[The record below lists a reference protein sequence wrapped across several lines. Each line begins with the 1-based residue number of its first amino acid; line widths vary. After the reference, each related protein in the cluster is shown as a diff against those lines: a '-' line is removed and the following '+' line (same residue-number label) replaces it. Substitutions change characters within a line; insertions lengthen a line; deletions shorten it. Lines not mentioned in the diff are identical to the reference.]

1 MVFRKV
7 YIVLCAALL
16 AAGDLCAQQ
25 VRVEPRIAG
34 LEGNREYMSLLEQD
48 AQLQIREDS
57 IVNAVERARQQ
68 LREDPANRQ
77 RYSQEIL
84 QLESRIFEV
93 RNAKGRLI
101 DKINTIEQEWV
112 LANLNGAAQ
121 QPAEP
126 AAEKSRR
133 AIPDSLRC
141 ATWFSTP
148 ISASSCPR
156 PIMRPAQGAGAGAGR
171 RGLCEPLFCQLRTIC
186 ELAEAWCRGAD
197 RGGCGRDLRPLQY
210 VAGLQPRAGRFT
222 RRGMELYRRQQRVCL
237 WLSDGQMG
245 QDAILAREE
254 KRLSGL
260 PANSRHCAARSLRMP
275 WPIISCARKSSW
287 ATRRPWPACWGSLP
301 PATRCAAWLR
311 NWMASTSA
319 CPVSTWRSAISSTT
333 TVSRSPQRQNTATST
348 RSPSAGSTSTGRS
361 TVSCWAR
368 SIPSVPSPRSGAYP
382 LSYLV
387 GEDKKWCYYAGASQ
401 PGRRPRPRKT
411 VEIQRLRPPRNRG
424 VDGRRLPQPSRDPEA
439 QQIAYR
445 VEITGTEALPDVVKT
460 VITEAAEGAN
470 SRAWDSSCS
479 WWGCSTTRPWPTAW
493 PPQ

>member
-77 RYSQEIL
+77 RYSQGDPAARKPDIRSAQCQGAPDRQDQHHRAGVGARQPE
-84 QLESRIFEV
+84 R
-93 RNAKGRLI
+93 G
-101 DKINTIEQEWV
+101 
-112 LANLNGAAQ
+112 GAA
-121 QPAEP
+121 AGG
-126 AAEKSRR
+126 ACRGKSRR
-133 AIPDSLRC
+133 GDPPTRSRC

-156 PIMRPAQGAGAGAGR
+156 PIMRPCAGR
-171 RGLCEPLFCQLRTIC
+171 RGWKLDAVDYVNRYFANYGTIC
-186 ELAEAWCRGAD
+186 ELAEACAAAQTEAD
-197 RGGCGRDLRPLQY
+197 AGEIYDRYNTLQ
-210 VAGLQPRAGRFT
+210 GLQPRAGRFA

-237 WLSDGQMG
+237 WLSDGQTGGRMPSWRVRRSG
-245 QDAILAREE
+245 FP
-254 KRLSGL
+254 GL

-275 WPIISCARKSSW
+275 WPIISCAKKVLVGYETAVAGLLGAHFRPRL
-287 ATRRPWPACWGSLP
+287 AARR
-301 PATRCAAWLR
+301 WLR

-333 TVSRSPQRQNTATST
+333 TVSRSPRRPNTATST

-368 SIPSVPSPRSGAYP
+368 SIPTVPSPRSGGVSAL
-382 LSYLV
+382 LS
-387 GEDKKWCYYAGASQ
+387 
-401 PGRRPRPRKT
+401 GRR
-411 VEIQRLRPPRNRG
+411 G
-424 VDGRRLPQPSRDPEA
+424 
-439 QQIAYR
+439 
-445 VEITGTEALPDVVKT
+445 
-460 VITEAAEGAN
+460 
-470 SRAWDSSCS
+470 
-479 WWGCSTTRPWPTAW
+479 
-493 PPQ
+493 